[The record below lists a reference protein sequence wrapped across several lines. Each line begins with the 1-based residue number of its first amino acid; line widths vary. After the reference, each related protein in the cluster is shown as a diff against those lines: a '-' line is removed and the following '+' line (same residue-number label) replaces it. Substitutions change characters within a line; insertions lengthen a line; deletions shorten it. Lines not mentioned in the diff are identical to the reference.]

1 MKHQKIKLVTGTV
14 RFESIHLDPDVPN
27 LIDGLPFNYSISLAI
42 PKKQIEDVNK
52 INQVIEA
59 LKKDLPTGAH
69 GGLMEGADPECWYLT
84 AASQQ
89 SPGLVDYDLNPI
101 IDRSEV
107 YAGCTGRVSITV
119 FTFEV
124 LDSFGVAFGLNNIM
138 KQSDGSGFLNST
150 VAQEFRP

>member
-14 RFESIHLDPDVPN
+14 LFEFVHLDPDAPN
-27 LIDGLPFNYSISLAI
+27 LVDGLPFKYSICLAI

-52 INQVIEA
+52 INQAIEA
-59 LKKDLPTGAH
+59 LKRDLPGEVR

-89 SPGLVDYDLNPI
+89 SPGLVDSVLNPI

-107 YAGCTGRVSITV
+107 HAGCTGRVSITA
-119 FTFEV
+119 FTYEV
-124 LDSFGVAFGLNNIM
+124 SGSFGVTFGLNNIM
-138 KQSDGSGFLNST
+138 KQSDGY
-150 VAQEFRP
+150 EFINGTFA